1 MKIPA
6 VRFRLSEFKNIARW
20 VMKNC
25 PPPIAWL
32 ILGYLYGLETRYIDW
47 KTKLTVDQAIK
58 DWEAQCPDF
67 IEDREVEII
76 ETESEVEGLSNFEIK
91 PK

>member
-1 MKIPA
+1 M
-6 VRFRLSEFKNIARW
+6 R
-20 VMKNC
+20 NC
-25 PPPIAWL
+25 PPPMAWL
-32 ILGYLYGLETRYIDW
+32 ILGYLYGLETQYIEW
-47 KTKLTVDQAIK
+47 KTTLTVDKAIK

>member
-1 MKIPA
+1 MKLPA

-20 VMKNC
+20 VMRNC
-25 PPPIAWL
+25 PPPMAWL
-32 ILGYLYGLETRYIDW
+32 ILGYLYGLETQYIEW
-47 KTKLTVDQAIK
+47 KTTLTVDKAIK

>member
-1 MKIPA
+1 MKLPA

-20 VMKNC
+20 VMRNC
-25 PPPIAWL
+25 PPPMAWL
-32 ILGYLYGLETRYIDW
+32 ILGYLYGLETQYIEW
-47 KTKLTVDQAIK
+47 KTTLTVDKAIR